1 MIKLLE
7 WKGITQSRNKSVQ
20 KPVANILLNC
30 NISIFYLRFLVYQ
43 QRLLLPLPFEITGG
57 PS

>member
-7 WKGITQSRNKSVQ
+7 WKGITQSRNKNVQ

-43 QRLLLPLPFEITGG
+43 QRLLLPLTFEITGG

>member
-7 WKGITQSRNKSVQ
+7 WKGITQSRNKNVQ

-30 NISIFYLRFLVYQ
+30 NISIFYLRFLVCQ

>member
-7 WKGITQSRNKSVQ
+7 WKGITQSRNKNVQ